1 MKIAK
6 KRAKVNE
13 CSGQWLEG
21 IPLSPGLALGKA
33 FIYHD
38 ILHLEH
44 DYYSINRS
52 DVSEE
57 YERILSA
64 FEAVEADLE
73 KAVHRAEQEL
83 DSQFSAI
90 FRVQMELLKDGTL
103 HSDLRDELEN
113 ELVNAELVVK
123 TVFRRFENKLRSAK
137 YAFMAERGDDIAD
150 LARRTLRE
158 LSGFRAHSLENLPKG
173 TVLVAHRLLPSDTVF
188 LPQNSVAAAIVE
200 VGGPA
205 SHMAI
210 LAREMGMPA
219 VSEVDNIV
227 SWLQPSTK
235 VLVDGLNGS
244 VCINPGEKERARFD
258 ERINAQRTIYRQA
271 KKACRERAVTQ
282 DGQEVKVLAN
292 IGSREDAL
300 LATDNGAEGV
310 GLYRLEKLFLSK
322 KSLPTTEELAEELE
336 DTMVI
341 LEGLPVT
348 IRLLDVG
355 GDKVLPSIDSPT
367 ETNPALGRRG
377 IRLLLSFE
385 ELLDTQLRVLL
396 RLSQRYDVRIL
407 APMVTVTND
416 MARLRAFAEDT
427 AKELECSVPPLG
439 AMIETP
445 AAALCAKEIS
455 QYADFFSF
463 GTNDLTQ
470 YTMAA
475 GRENSY
481 VANYFVES
489 HPAVLRLMQL
499 AIEAA
504 SDLPFEVCG
513 ELASSIESLPK
524 ILERGIRQL
533 SVAPL
538 AVPIVKEGI
547 RRLSLK

>member
-1 MKIAK
+1 MKMLKNKIK
-6 KRAKVNE
+6 SNNYN
-13 CSGQWLEG
+13 GQWLSG
-21 IPLSPGLALGKA
+21 IPISPGLAQGKA

-44 DYYSINRS
+44 DYYSIRRK
-52 DVSEE
+52 DVKTE
-57 YERILSA
+57 YERILGA
-64 FEAVEADLE
+64 FEAVKIDLE
-73 KAVHRAEQEL
+73 KAFHRAEQEL
-83 DSQFSAI
+83 DSEFSAI
-90 FRVQMELLKDGTL
+90 FRVQIELLKDATL
-103 HSDLRDELEN
+103 LSDLLEELEN

-210 LAREMGMPA
+210 LAREMGTPA
-219 VSEVDNIV
+219 VSEIDNIV
-227 SWLQPSTK
+227 SWLKPDTK
-235 VLVDGLNGS
+235 VLVDGMKGR
-244 VCINPGEKERARFD
+244 VCINPNEKESALFD
-258 ERINAQRTIYRQA
+258 ERINGQRAIFRKA
-271 KKACRERAVTQ
+271 KKACKEKAITK
-282 DGQEVKVLAN
+282 DGSEVRVFAN

-300 LATDNGAEGV
+300 LAADNGAEGI
-310 GLYRLEKLFLSK
+310 GLYRLEKLFLAK
-322 KSLPTTEELAEELE
+322 KSLPTTEELEEELDE
-336 DTMVI
+336 TLAI
-341 LEGLPVT
+341 LEGMSVT
-348 IRLLDVG
+348 MRLLDVG
-355 GDKVLPSIDSPT
+355 GDKILPSIDSPT

-396 RLSQRYDVRIL
+396 RLSQRYDIRIL
-407 APMVTVTND
+407 APMVTVTDD
-416 MARLRAFAEDT
+416 MALLRDYVEKT
-427 AKELECSVPPLG
+427 ADELGCSVPPLG

-445 AAALCAKEIS
+445 AAALCAKDIS
-455 QYADFFSF
+455 RYADFFSF

-504 SDLPFEVCG
+504 IDLPFEVCG

-524 ILERGIRQL
+524 ILKTGIRQL

-538 AVPIVKEGI
+538 AVPVVKEGI
-547 RRLSLK
+547 RRLSLS